1 MFMILSVMAAAAAAL
16 YYVKWRMSR
25 QHMYELAE
33 KLPGE
38 RGLPF
43 FGNALRFAASPNK
56 MLHTLYEMS
65 FQDEFQDLARIWLG
79 HRLVVILVN
88 PKDIELILSSNVH
101 LRKSP
106 EYRYFEPWFGNGLL
120 ISYGDTWKTHRK
132 MIAPTFHLNVLK
144 RFMNEFNKNSKRVI
158 DRMATE
164 DGKPFD
170 CHDYMSEIM
179 VETLLE
185 TVMGVKQAS
194 QGRNCLTYA
203 LSVMDVCDIMHAR
216 QTKIWLRP
224 DSLFKWTYMA
234 KEFDKHL
241 GIIMNLTNKVFMK
254 KKDDYSQNRVTAL
267 PVKEEKVEK
276 KVEKKAEKKIIVE
289 DAKNNDKFSYGQSAG
304 LKDDLDVD
312 DNEIG
317 EKKRLPFL
325 EAMIERAHNGDGLT
339 DQEIKN
345 QVNTIMFE
353 GHDTT
358 AAGSSFF
365 LCIMGARPDIQ
376 EKVLEEIDSIF
387 GDSDREVTFQDTLEL
402 KYLERCIMETL
413 RLFPPVPAISREL
426 EHDLQLSSRPDL
438 VIPTGCSVIVGTF
451 KLHRRPDIYPNPEVF
466 NPDHFLPENAASRH
480 YYSFIPFS
488 AGPRSCVGR
497 KYAMLK
503 LKILLANIMRQ
514 FKVKPGKPMEEW
526 RLQADII
533 LKRTDGFDVA
543 LERRKPIKA

>member
-1 MFMILSVMAAAAAAL
+1 MFLVLSLVVASAGLL
-16 YYVKWRMSR
+16 YYLKWRMGR
-25 QHMYELAE
+25 ANLYKLAE
-33 KLPGE
+33 KLPGLP
-38 RGLPF
+38 GLPLL
-43 FGNALRFAASPNK
+43 GNALQFAISPNQIFDEV
-56 MLHTLYEMS
+56 YSMS
-65 FQDEFQDLARIWLG
+65 FKDEFQDVGKIWLG
-79 HRLVVILVN
+79 PRLVVLLVN

-101 LRKSP
+101 LRKSS

-144 RFMNEFNKNSKRVI
+144 RFMDEFNKNSKLVI

-164 DGKPFD
+164 DGKHFD

-185 TVMGVKQAS
+185 TVMGVKQAA

-216 QTKIWLRP
+216 QTKLWLRP
-224 DSLFKWTYMA
+224 DWTYKWTNMA

-254 KKDDYSQNRVTAL
+254 KKEDYIQSRVSTL
-267 PVKEEKVEK
+267 PAKEEKEERKKEEK
-276 KVEKKAEKKIIVE
+276 KVIVQGALTNE
-289 DAKNNDKFSYGQSAG
+289 NFSYGQSAG
-304 LKDDLDVD
+304 LTDDLDVD

-345 QVNTIMFE
+345 QVNTLMFE

-365 LCIMGARPDIQ
+365 LCVMGARPDIQ
-376 EKVLEEIDSIF
+376 EKVLNEIDSIF

-413 RLFPPVPAISREL
+413 RLFPPVPIISREL
-426 EHDLQLSSRPDL
+426 DQDLPLSSRPDL
-438 VIPTGCSVIVGTF
+438 TIPAGCTVVIGTY
-451 KLHRRPDIYPNPEVF
+451 KVHRRPDLYPDPETF

-503 LKILLANIMRQ
+503 LKILLANILRQ
-514 FKVKPGKPMEEW
+514 YQVKPGKPIKDW

-533 LKRTDGFDVA
+533 LKRTDGFDIA
-543 LERRKPIKA
+543 LERRKHVKA